1 MNNILGGGGGKLLF
15 IFLLRLCYNVFINDV
30 VLKLIFFKC

>member
-1 MNNILGGGGGKLLF
+1 MNNILGGGGELLF